1 MKLFQSSVFRAICAI
16 AIGVLLIMYPD
27 NTVTGIT
34 IAIGVLFL
42 VSGLVSCLT
51 YLQAR
56 RHAGEYKVYDAEG
69 RQIAGFMPSFP
80 LVGIGSVI
88 LGTLL
93 ALTPTAFVSTLMY
106 IIGILLILG
115 AIGLFWGLV
124 GARRFG
130 GVGLGYWIL
139 PTIVVVVGLYVIVK
153 PMAPVNM
160 AMLVLGWCTLLYG
173 IAELLNAIRFY
184 VGRKRLER
192 QQTTNGA
199 DAPAEYELL
208 ED

>member
-1 MKLFQSSVFRAICAI
+1 MKLFQSSVFRAVCAI

-34 IAIGVLFL
+34 VAIGVLFL

-56 RHAGEYKVYDAEG
+56 RYVGEYKVYDAEG
-69 RQIAGFMPSFP
+69 RQIAGLMPPFP

-88 LGTLL
+88 LGALL

-115 AIGLFWGLV
+115 ALGLFWGLI

-130 GVGLGYWIL
+130 GAGFGYWIL
-139 PTIVVVVGLYVIVK
+139 PTIIVFVGFYVIAK
-153 PMAPVNM
+153 PMAPVNL
-160 AMLVLGWCTLLYG
+160 AMKVLGWCTLLYG

-192 QQTTNGA
+192 QQTAVEA
-199 DAPAEYELL
+199 DASAEYELL